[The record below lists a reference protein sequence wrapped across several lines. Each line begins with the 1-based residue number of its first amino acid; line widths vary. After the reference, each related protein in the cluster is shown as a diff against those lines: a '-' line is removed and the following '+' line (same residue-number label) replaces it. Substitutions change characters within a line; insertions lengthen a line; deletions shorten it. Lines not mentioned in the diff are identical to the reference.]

1 MKAIVCDGLTWRLG
15 TKCLA
20 CKCDRNPTARC
31 SQVASGLVQIQGHA
45 STRTTRPAGRSMSRK
60 RWVLKCCPPAGNM
73 WLTGPRTEKARP
85 PLVGS
90 AAVIN
95 HPGQCAAHGERCH
108 WAAVCGLGLHRHTAD
123 ARLCC
128 AWRAQA
134 KVRKQQRRG
143 ASPWLSVAGRV
154 VARLTTRRTVYV
166 ACQTA

>member
-1 MKAIVCDGLTWRLG
+1 MRPKPDSTVQPGGQRACTNSGTCKHKDNSPSGAQHEQETLGLEVVPAYR
-15 TKCLA
+15 
-20 CKCDRNPTARC
+20 
-31 SQVASGLVQIQGHA
+31 QYV
-45 STRTTRPAGRSMSRK
+45 AGRAAPREG
-60 RWVLKCCPPAGNM
+60 PA
-73 WLTGPRTEKARP
+73 TAC
-85 PLVGS
+85 GS

-108 WAAVCGLGLHRHTAD
+108 WAAVCGLGLHGHTAD

-143 ASPWLSVAGRV
+143 ASPWLSGAGRV
-154 VARLTTRRTVYV
+154 VARLTTRRTVYA